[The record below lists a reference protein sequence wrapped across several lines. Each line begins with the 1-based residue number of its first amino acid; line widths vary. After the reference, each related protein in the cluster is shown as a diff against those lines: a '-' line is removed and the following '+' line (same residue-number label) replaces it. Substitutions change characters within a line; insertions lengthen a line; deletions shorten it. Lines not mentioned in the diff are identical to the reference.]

1 MKKPVKKDRFAP
13 LGEVLEVVVV
23 LPLKSQ
29 YQDAPNMGAVRWRG
43 EKHRLLTLDWASDI
57 AATITPTVSIATEII
72 CHRLYR
78 FPHTK
83 PTNIVV
89 TLPPLRR
96 IMWTGM
102 EMLYPN
108 TRLLRRLTV
117 KKRKIFGSQRVSGI
131 ALGLRKKG
139 GCEAEKWLGHVKRA
153 VTTN

>member
-1 MKKPVKKDRFAP
+1 M
-13 LGEVLEVVVV
+13 
-23 LPLKSQ
+23 
-29 YQDAPNMGAVRWRG
+29 
-43 EKHRLLTLDWASDI
+43 
-57 AATITPTVSIATEII
+57 AAMITPAVSMATENI

-83 PTNIVV
+83 PISIVV

-96 IMWTGM
+96 MMWTGT
-102 EMLYPN
+102 EMSYPN
-108 TRLLRRLTV
+108 TKLLRRLTV
-117 KKRKIFGSQRVSGI
+117 KKRNIFGSQRVSGI